1 MPSPCKAK
9 GGFYVRKGGAWKQN
23 RDGQIKYVG
32 YGNGTHSRRDPVAD
46 SKRKA
51 KRGTAK
57 QRARYSN
64 RYD

>member
-1 MPSPCKAK
+1 M
-9 GGFYVRKGGAWKQN
+9 
-23 RDGQIKYVG
+23 KYVG
-32 YGNGTHSRRDPVAD
+32 YGKGTHSRRDPVAD

-64 RYD
+64 HYD